1 MVKCRSDE
9 VGTVQLESRGLQ
21 HRQVGGLRPVEDAI
35 DIAGCASV
43 LIDDVRSVGDQTAC
57 CDKVARWVDRGQL
70 MPSCQSDRDEALL
83 PGLT

>member
-9 VGTVQLESRGLQ
+9 VGTVQLELRGLQ

-43 LIDDVRSVGDQTAC
+43 LIDDVRSVGDQTA
-57 CDKVARWVDRGQL
+57 
-70 MPSCQSDRDEALL
+70 
-83 PGLT
+83 